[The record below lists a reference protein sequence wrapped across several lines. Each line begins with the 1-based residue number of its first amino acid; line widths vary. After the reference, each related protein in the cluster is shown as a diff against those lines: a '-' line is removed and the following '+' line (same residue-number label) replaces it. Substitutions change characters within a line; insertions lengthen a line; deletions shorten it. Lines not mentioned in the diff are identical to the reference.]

1 MQLAYPN
8 KKTTEEI
15 LALVEKYYLPMGS
28 DDLPTLFFGDN
39 FKVLANLLNNGFKNK
54 IDLIYIDPPYNTEQN
69 FTLSFDRVS
78 TISRSKTDIL
88 AYRDNWTMNE
98 YLEFMRERLI
108 LMRELLSEQ
117 GSIYVHIDSKMGHY
131 LKIIMDEIF
140 GIENFKNDIAR
151 IKSNPKNFSRRA
163 FGNEKDM
170 ILFYAK
176 NAKKN
181 IFNQITMPLTD
192 DEKQVM
198 FEKIDE
204 NGRRYNTVP
213 VHAPGETVN
222 GETGRPW
229 RDMLP
234 PKGRHWRC
242 SPSELDELDKQGLI
256 EWSKNGV
263 PRIKKFADEH
273 KGKKI
278 QDIWRYKDPIHP
290 NYPTQKNGKMLEMI
304 VAQSSNPNS
313 IVMDCF
319 AGSGSFLKASAQ
331 LGRRWIG
338 VDVSDVAMQIIE
350 GQLEHLT
357 YQFIDFHQQ
366 QSQLKES
373 NFNSQTNNL

>member
-1 MQLAYPN
+1 MQLIYPN
-8 KKTTEEI
+8 KKSTEKI
-15 LALVEKYYLPMGS
+15 LALAGQNYSPIDNV
-28 DDLPTLFFGDN
+28 DLPTLFFGDN
-39 FKVLANLLNNGFKNK
+39 FRVLANLLNNGFKNK

-88 AYRDNWTMNE
+88 AYRDNWTTDE

-131 LKIIMDEIF
+131 LKIIMDEVF

-170 ILFYAK
+170 ILFYAR

-181 IFNQITMPLTD
+181 IFNQITVPLTD
-192 DEKQVM
+192 VEKQIM

-222 GETGRPW
+222 GDTGGLW

-242 SPSELDELDKQGLI
+242 SPNELDELDKQGLI
-256 EWSKNGV
+256 EWSRNGV

-278 QDIWRYKDPIHP
+278 QDIWRYKDPMYP
-290 NYPTQKNGKMLEMI
+290 DYPTQKNSEMLEMI
-304 VAQSSNPNS
+304 IAQSSNPNS

-319 AGSGSFLKASAQ
+319 AGSGSFLKASAK
-331 LGRRWIG
+331 LRRQWIG
-338 VDVSDVAMQIIE
+338 IDESDVAIQIIAM
-350 GQLEHLT
+350 QLEHLT
-357 YQFIDFHQQ
+357 YQFIDFNQQ
-366 QSQLKES
+366 
-373 NFNSQTNNL
+373 

>member
-1 MQLAYPN
+1 MQLTYPN
-8 KKTTEEI
+8 KKSTEEI
-15 LALVEKYYLPMGS
+15 LALVEKYNSPIDDVNLPA
-28 DDLPTLFFGDN
+28 LFFGDN
-39 FKVLANLLNNGFKNK
+39 FKVLSCLINNGFKNK

-69 FTLSFDRVS
+69 FTLSLDRVS

-88 AYRDNWTMNE
+88 AYRDNWAMNE

-108 LMRELLSEQ
+108 LMRELLSEK

-151 IKSNPKNFSRRA
+151 IKSNPKNFSRKA

-170 ILFYAK
+170 ILFYVK
-176 NAKKN
+176 NTKKN

-192 DEKQVM
+192 DEKKAM
-198 FEKIDE
+198 FEKVDE
-204 NGRRYNTVP
+204 QGRRYNTVP

-222 GETGRPW
+222 GETGGLW

-242 SPSELDELDKQGLI
+242 SPSELEELDKQGLI

-278 QDIWRYKDPIHP
+278 QDIWRYKDPMYP
-290 NYPTQKNGKMLEMI
+290 DYPTQKNNEMLEMI
-304 VAQSSNPNS
+304 IAQSSNSDS

-319 AGSGSFLKASAQ
+319 AGSGSFLKASAK
-331 LGRRWIG
+331 LNRHWIG
-338 VDVSDVAMQIIE
+338 IDESPVAIDIMKK
-350 GQLEHLT
+350 
-357 YQFIDFHQQ
+357 QFINIDYNFIDAHDKIK
-366 QSQLKES
+366 SKDVDKKECQL
-373 NFNSQTNNL
+373 QLL